1 MQKLA
6 MNTLLVE
13 GVLIFF
19 LEVKCFGSIIRVT
32 SVERKIYSNMEN
44 VEG

>member
-1 MQKLA
+1 

-13 GVLIFF
+13 GVLIFS
-19 LEVKCFGSIIRVT
+19 LEVKCFGSIIPVIW
-32 SVERKIYSNMEN
+32 VETKIYSNMEN